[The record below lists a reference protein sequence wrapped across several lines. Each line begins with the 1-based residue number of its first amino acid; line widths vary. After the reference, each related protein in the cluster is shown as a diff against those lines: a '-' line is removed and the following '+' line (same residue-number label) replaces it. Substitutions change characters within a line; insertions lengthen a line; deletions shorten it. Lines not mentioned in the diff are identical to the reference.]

1 MRISKDRYYLVEAP
15 KRSKANKPVVGFSG
29 QARRR
34 NTQFLVEY
42 YALVMLMDR
51 DRGCEGMIAFKLKDG
66 APKRTEV
73 DASDVHSTPLQTI
86 LEMYTFTEISLH
98 VRCLL
103 QMVIENINRWDVGI
117 GKEWFGNI
125 LIVGG
130 TTSMQ
135 HLKEQLEKYLLVE
148 FPQAARVK
156 IAFYHKD
163 ITKLQ
168 VEVTTGT
175 IAEIEAIVVR
185 EDMQVAFE
193 DVVDEFTLKKKNT
206 TFLIHGND
214 SFEFYDVESTK
225 LVNVAIVKATI
236 KGTKVVTTTDLAQ
249 KVVINEIA
257 ESMMPF
263 NTNYKDTRSF
273 GVYIAAKLNWL
284 DHLSYAIMYEI
295 TKLEAHCL
303 SAADVIC
310 ARNQL
315 MSPLMLHIDGSS
327 PAEEDFGHQ

>member
-1 MRISKDRYYLVEAP
+1 MSMRIDKQVSGQTIHVANEVGFQSDVIDSSKTFEAVDITKTVLDQKMKSYLEDNNVPHQEEHFSKGEVEYDSMRISKDRYYLVEAP

-73 DASDVHSTPLQTI
+73 DASDVHSTPLQ
-86 LEMYTFTEISLH
+86 
-98 VRCLL
+98 
-103 QMVIENINRWDVGI
+103 
-117 GKEWFGNI
+117 
-125 LIVGG
+125 
-130 TTSMQ
+130 
-135 HLKEQLEKYLLVE
+135 
-148 FPQAARVK
+148 

-193 DVVDEFTLKKKNT
+193 DVVDEFTLKW
-206 TFLIHGND
+206 
-214 SFEFYDVESTK
+214 
-225 LVNVAIVKATI
+225 ARATI